1 VFACRPKD
9 KTYIVRASEL
19 AVGVVGQS
27 TYTYM
32 HTAVLDSF
40 RPKRSS
46 LRNSQDRPEVYPL
59 CPGVQSSPGHSCTS
73 LGTRPDDSDSC
84 LTEGL
89 RSMVEQMSRS
99 LCPSSLVSGSPSLKW
114 LIASEILYPV
124 VGLGTRSTILENS
137 ISERKTCVIVKSSP
151 VRI

>member
-1 VFACRPKD
+1 
-9 KTYIVRASEL
+9 
-19 AVGVVGQS
+19 
-27 TYTYM
+27 
-32 HTAVLDSF
+32 
-40 RPKRSS
+40 
-46 LRNSQDRPEVYPL
+46 
-59 CPGVQSSPGHSCTS
+59 
-73 LGTRPDDSDSC
+73 
-84 LTEGL
+84 
-89 RSMVEQMSRS
+89 MVEQMSRS